1 MKKVVAIISI
11 ICLLISSAV
20 AATAEAGITPYS
32 DECFRDATNVVRL
45 PNGVEITM
53 TLTSQPQPPQK
64 VWAKK
69 IRVHTGTNMD
79 TEPLDRFFAGRNA
92 NVTSFTHY
100 ASSPENGYGIRENT
114 AESTAAY
121 HSMSFSAGLLDYQKN
136 DACWVLLSHE
146 SDSLAQTPTGVSF
159 SDDICALWE
168 YLDIEVSPEARNLL
182 FDEDDAPDLY
192 LYQQTHFGPMPYAEI
207 ENTLPARVV
216 FSSVMIDGIPMIRLN
231 GSLQIGNTSW
241 SGGECCLVFH
251 GEQLCHMRVFPVC
264 SMIENEGCAQTCMS
278 FERALE
284 KYQALYGMRMPMPSE
299 RLTLLDARVAY
310 VSRRTD
316 DENEALYHLVPV
328 WSFITE
334 IANGQETLYHQ
345 LLIDVQEG
353 RYVLEDYL

>member
-1 MKKVVAIISI
+1 
-11 ICLLISSAV
+11 
-20 AATAEAGITPYS
+20 
-32 DECFRDATNVVRL
+32 
-45 PNGVEITM
+45 
-53 TLTSQPQPPQK
+53 
-64 VWAKK
+64 
-69 IRVHTGTNMD
+69 
-79 TEPLDRFFAGRNA
+79 
-92 NVTSFTHY
+92 
-100 ASSPENGYGIRENT
+100 
-114 AESTAAY
+114 
-121 HSMSFSAGLLDYQKN
+121 
-136 DACWVLLSHE
+136 
-146 SDSLAQTPTGVSF
+146 
-159 SDDICALWE
+159 
-168 YLDIEVSPEARNLL
+168 
-182 FDEDDAPDLY
+182 
-192 LYQQTHFGPMPYAEI
+192 
-207 ENTLPARVV
+207 
-216 FSSVMIDGIPMIRLN
+216 MIDGIPMIRLN

>member
-1 MKKVVAIISI
+1 M
-11 ICLLISSAV
+11 LLRKTACMLSLLCVLLSA
-20 AATAEAGITPYS
+20 AYAFAE
-32 DECFRDATNVVRL
+32 DTNVIRL
-45 PNGVEITM
+45 LNGAEITM

-114 AESTAAY
+114 TESAAAY

-146 SDSLAQTPTGVSF
+146 SDSLAQTPAAVSF

-168 YLDIEVSPEARNLL
+168 YLGIEVSPEARMLL

-192 LYQQTHFGPMPYAEI
+192 LYQQTYFGPMPYAKI
-207 ENTLPARVV
+207 EETLPARVV
-216 FSSVMIDGIPMIRLN
+216 FSSIMIDGIPMIRLN
-231 GSLQIGNTSW
+231 GSLQIGNTYW

-264 SMIENEGCAQTCMS
+264 SMIENEGRAQTCMS

-284 KYQALYGMRMPMPSE
+284 KYQALYSMRMPMPSE